1 MSNRF
6 MAQYQI
12 SYIWKEMVCSTAG
25 CEFGNYWKK
34 KILLLFV
41 SRFFVMIYVLVFEHI
56 IIKFIKNYFL
66 INTIQINYQK

>member
-1 MSNRF
+1 

-56 IIKFIKNYFL
+56 YYKIYPKLFFNKYHTNKLSKIRNS
-66 INTIQINYQK
+66 

>member
-34 KILLLFV
+34 KNPFAFCVKIFCNDL
-41 SRFFVMIYVLVFEHI
+41 RFSF
-56 IIKFIKNYFL
+56 
-66 INTIQINYQK
+66 